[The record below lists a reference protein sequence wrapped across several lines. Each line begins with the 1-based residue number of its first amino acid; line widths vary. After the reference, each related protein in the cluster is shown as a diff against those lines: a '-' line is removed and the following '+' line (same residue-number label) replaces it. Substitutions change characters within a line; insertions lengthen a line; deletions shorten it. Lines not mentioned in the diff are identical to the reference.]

1 MSTLFQSYIIMLVQL
16 VLYTSTRNSIY
27 NYLNDLITEEQLN
40 HIKNSLMILQ
50 KFIDIFVNDFE
61 EVIIH

>member
-1 MSTLFQSYIIMLVQL
+1 MSTLFQSYIIMLVRL